1 MPALLTRRFALSR
14 GVDFPSIAV
23 ARWLRYAGVVCLLGT
38 SLARPAVA
46 ASSASASASPAFANA
61 SPAAADPA
69 AADPAAAAEAAER
82 LLLEVRIN
90 GHSIGKIGEFTWRR
104 NKLMARPSEL
114 RALGLQIPPSRAWD
128 ADALIQLSDL
138 PGLSFNIDEKNQ
150 VLDIT
155 ASNGVLLPTIL
166 LPEDQ
171 QAPGRRVIESG
182 KGMTLNHDI
191 IGTYAGGKASAS
203 GSFDLRAFSPW
214 GVTSSGWL
222 VNAGSASIGTS
233 RNTAIRLDSAYS
245 FADVNSLRRYSLGD
259 FITGGLSWTRA
270 LRMEG
275 VQIRSDFSMRPDLVT
290 FPLPF
295 ISGSAAV
302 PSTVNVLTDGNAAIS
317 HSVDA
322 GPFEI
327 PQLPVVSGAG
337 TITMTV
343 TNSLGQQVT
352 LTQPFYA
359 SSTLLTPGLQTF
371 AWQLGLVRRNWGSV
385 SNDYGPLAATAVY
398 RRGITRKLTIEL
410 GAEGTDGAGMAGGS
424 SVLQVGNLGVFTF
437 ALSPSIAPGHFGA
450 QYSVGAQ
457 RIGRV
462 FSLGG
467 SASFADRNY
476 RDVASMN
483 GAGIQRKQ
491 LSAFSSYSFRR
502 FGSVGASYTELNQD
516 AAPTMITVAGGFA
529 QRTRVVTANYSVQ
542 IKRASFYATE
552 FRNLRSTGNGS
563 NGLQVGVIIPIGKY
577 RSMSAAGGSDGS
589 RQLQVQQSASQ
600 VGDWGYQAY
609 VAGGNSTH
617 EFAQGQYK
625 APVGLF
631 TAGVDRNDGLTTLRL
646 ESLGAISLVD
656 KALFASNEIYDS
668 FAVVDTRPVE
678 NIRVYQEN
686 RYVGTTGKTGRVLVP
701 DMRAFDLNHISI
713 DPTDVPA
720 DVSLSSDKLTLR
732 PQDRSGVVIKFPI
745 HISHSALL
753 KLVDQAGAFVP
764 QGSVATLRATTVVVP
779 VGYDGEAYLED
790 LSPHNEL
797 SVEYPDGK
805 RCAVVFDYLPLRG
818 DIPSIGPLQCLE
830 KRP

>member
-1 MPALLTRRFALSR
+1 M
-14 GVDFPSIAV
+14 
-23 ARWLRYAGVVCLLGT
+23 
-38 SLARPAVA
+38 
-46 ASSASASASPAFANA
+46 
-61 SPAAADPA
+61 AADPA
-69 AADPAAAAEAAER
+69 ASFAAAAAAAADER
-82 LLLEVRIN
+82 QLLLEVYIN
-90 GHSIGKIGEFTWRR
+90 GRSIGKIGEFTLRR

-114 RALGLQIPPSRAWD
+114 RALGLQVPLSRASE
-128 ADALIQLSDL
+128 ADALIPLSDL
-138 PGLSFNIDEKNQ
+138 PGLSWKIDEETQLLN
-150 VLDIT
+150 IT
-155 ASNGVLLPTIL
+155 ASNSALVPTLLLPQ
-166 LPEDQ
+166 EE
-171 QAPGRRVIESG
+171 QAGRRKIESG
-182 KGMTLNHDI
+182 KGITLNHDI
-191 IGTYAGGKASAS
+191 IGTYAGGKATAS

-214 GVTSSGWL
+214 GVTSSDWL
-222 VNAGSASIGTS
+222 VNAGSASIGTAS
-233 RNTAIRLDSAYS
+233 NTAIRLDSAYS

-259 FITGGLSWTRA
+259 FITSSLSWTRA
-270 LRMEG
+270 VHMEG

-290 FPLPF
+290 FPLPL

-302 PSTVNVLTDGNAAIS
+302 PSTVNVLTDGNMAIS

-343 TNSLGQQVT
+343 TNALGQQVT

-371 AWQLGLVRRNWGSV
+371 AWQAGLVRRNWGSV
-385 SNDYGPLAATAVY
+385 SNDYGPVAVTAVY
-398 RRGITRKLTIEL
+398 RRGITRKLTIEV
-410 GAEGTDGAGMAGGS
+410 GAEGTNGVAMAGVS

-437 ALSPSIAPGHFGA
+437 ALSPSISPGQFGA
-450 QYSVGAQ
+450 QYSAGAQ
-457 RIGRV
+457 RIGRI
-462 FSLGG
+462 FSLG
-467 SASFADRNY
+467 AAATVADKNY

-483 GAGIQRKQ
+483 GSGIARKQ
-491 LSAFSSYSFRR
+491 LSAFSSCSFKR
-502 FGSVGASYTELNQD
+502 FGSIGTSYVELNQD
-516 AAPTMITVAGGFA
+516 AAPTAPTLIALGGALA
-529 QRTRVVTANYSVQ
+529 QRSRVVTANYSVQ
-542 IKRASFYATE
+542 IQRASFYATE
-552 FRNLRSTGNGS
+552 FRNLQSTGNGS
-563 NGLQVGVIIPIGKY
+563 SGLQVGVTIPIGKY
-577 RSMSAAGGSDGS
+577 RSMSAAGASDGS
-589 RQLQVQQSASQ
+589 RQLQVQQSAPQ

-609 VAGGNSTH
+609 IAGGSFTH

-631 TAGVDRNDGLTTLRL
+631 TAGVDRNDGLTTVRL

-668 FAVVDTRPVE
+668 FVVVDTRPVE

-745 HISHSALL
+745 HFSHSALL
-753 KLVDQAGAFVP
+753 RLVDLAGTLVP
-764 QGSVATLRATTVVVP
+764 EGSAATLRATGAAVP
-779 VGYDGEAYLED
+779 VGYDGQAYVED

-805 RCAVVFDYLPLRG
+805 RCAVVFDYLPLPG